1 MGIRD
6 LLKIDDKIIKEQYNL
21 LPLIFNSM
29 LANSIVY
36 RLDELNL
43 DVHDLNE
50 DTVLYIIENSD
61 VSINNKEYLKNNL
74 YDGIKRIY
82 ATRHNL

>member
-29 LANSIVY
+29 VANSIVY

>member
-29 LANSIVY
+29 IANSIVY

-61 VSINNKEYLKNNL
+61 VSINNKEYLKNTL